1 MIDSVSASGLLAIQR
16 GQDSAARAADRIA
29 KAGTTAESD
38 PNADLT
44 RGAVGLMQ
52 GEHLVEAGAKVLKTA
67 DEILGT
73 LFDEKA

>member
-1 MIDSVSASGLLAIQR
+1 MIDSVSGSGLLAIQR
-16 GQDSAARAADRIA
+16 GQDTATRAADKIA
-29 KAGTTAESD
+29 KAGTTGETD

-52 GEHLVEAGAKVLKTA
+52 GEHQVEAGAKVLKAA
-67 DEILGT
+67 DDMIGS